1 MKRCIKETT
10 TLRDEPSADES
21 LFLVLIYQFL
31 ILGRVQ
37 FKIIGHQLNLK
48 MFTFEGF
55 FLKVL

>member
-31 ILGRVQ
+31 ILGRV
-37 FKIIGHQLNLK
+37 
-48 MFTFEGF
+48 
-55 FLKVL
+55 